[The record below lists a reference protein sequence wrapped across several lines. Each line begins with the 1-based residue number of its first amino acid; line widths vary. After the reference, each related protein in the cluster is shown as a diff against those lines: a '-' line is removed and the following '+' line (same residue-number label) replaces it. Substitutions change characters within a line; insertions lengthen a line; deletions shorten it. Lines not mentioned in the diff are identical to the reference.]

1 MADRPSVVFITGG
14 SVDADL
20 ISAELRNVGL
30 EPVIE
35 RSVPADLAAFAAAD
49 GVLVADADRIPA
61 LPGFVAALRATERG
75 AGIPIVLVAGDPRAA
90 VVAAAL
96 ASGASECIAAT
107 SPTRSVAEHMA
118 ARAGAARAVRTPA
131 APAPVAAPTP
141 AAPAPVAAPA
151 AVPDPAPAPATSPAP
166 APAPAPAAERLAVVE
181 DVQPA
186 VPSPSPSPASAPVD
200 RGGRPARPEPPSA
213 ASPRGDPADP
223 GQALWV
229 VCGPR
234 GGVGRTLIAA
244 NLAVL
249 AQEGRRVALV
259 DNVPRFGS
267 ILLAFNLPP
276 QTPTWVQLHGEALS
290 EDLFDRLP
298 RHPSGVTVLPAP
310 SSPELSDAVA
320 PAAVNNLIHRL
331 VMASDLVVVDQGGRL
346 DNGGIDLMESADRL
360 VVVGTPDNHGVFAV
374 RTWLSIC
381 DKLRIPRSRI
391 TVVLNSVQSYH
402 QADRERAGRV
412 LEHPVHLLPHAGI
425 DGVRSMSAGEPLA
438 WKQPKSGFVKALRA
452 VSAAM
457 LESRPALA
465 ESASR

>member
-1 MADRPSVVFITGG
+1 MVERPRILFITGG
-14 SVDADL
+14 AVDADP
-20 ISAELRNVGL
+20 IAAALRAAGL
-30 EPVIE
+30 DPALQPT
-35 RSVPADLAAFAAAD
+35 VPADLASVAD
-49 GVLVADADRIPA
+49 VAGVLVADADRVA
-61 LPGFVAALRATERG
+61 TLPEFITALRRSG
-75 AGIPIVLVAGDPRAA
+75 SSLPMVLVATDPRGPA
-90 VVAAAL
+90 VVAAL
-96 ASGASECIAAT
+96 TSGASECLAST
-107 SPTRSVAEHMA
+107 SPTRSVAEHVA
-118 ARAGAARAVRTPA
+118 ARASAYRAATAPA
-131 APAPVAAPTP
+131 AAAVET
-141 AAPAPVAAPA
+141 APASAAPA
-151 AVPDPAPAPATSPAP
+151 AAPV
-166 APAPAPAAERLAVVE
+166 PAAEPPPAEPVA
-181 DVQPA
+181 DVA
-186 VPSPSPSPASAPVD
+186 GVAAPSGAGT
-200 RGGRPARPEPPSA
+200 GGPEA
-213 ASPRGDPADP
+213 GEP
-223 GQALWV
+223 GRALWV

-310 SSPELSDAVA
+310 SSPELADAVA
-320 PAAVNNLIHRL
+320 PAAVNTLIHHL

-360 VVVGTPDNHGVFAV
+360 VVVGTPDNHGVYAV

-391 TVVLNSVQSYH
+391 TVMLNSVQPYH

-452 VSAAM
+452 VYLEM
-457 LESRPALA
+457 LATREVTVGAGGRTAPV
-465 ESASR
+465 